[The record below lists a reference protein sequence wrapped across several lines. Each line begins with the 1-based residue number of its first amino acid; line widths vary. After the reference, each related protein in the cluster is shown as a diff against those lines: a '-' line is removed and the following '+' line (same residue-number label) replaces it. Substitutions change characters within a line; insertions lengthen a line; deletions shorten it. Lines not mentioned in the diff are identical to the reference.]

1 MAMTTAWLLRRHPAA
16 RLLSAASAAVL
27 FIVLTSAGVQAH
39 GPDPTLSGGA
49 FQQNQ
54 DLRFAWRPGAVPTSA
69 IKQAIKAA
77 AADVGA
83 SRASKA
89 ATFSHDA
96 DGPNLIGYGSGA
108 TCGVNGLAC
117 FTRTAPTGFTMW
129 LREQGHVFDWGTLRW
144 CQAYSTAPNGC
155 YDAET
160 ISLDEFGH
168 VEGLDHHLNY
178 ADGSDYDDAV
188 VQTFSRTKPTAGW
201 NRHTFGVCDK
211 ATLQRQ
217 YDMLAWTAR
226 YSTCLDLSTELDLA
240 TSATVVPVGGSV
252 TVTATLRVKDLAT
265 YVRLGGNPIS
275 GRSVTL
281 QRRAPGTTPWTTVG
295 TMSTGAA
302 AGTYVS
308 TQKVSADVEF
318 RTIFRSPTDEGLA
331 GATSDVVRVSMKA
344 CNFLAPVGGTD
355 AICI

>member
-1 MAMTTAWLLRRHPAA
+1 MTATLVHGRRSAV
-16 RLLSAASAAVL
+16 RLLSV
-27 FIVLTSAGVQAH
+27 VSAGVLALALAPVGTQAH
-39 GPDPTLSGGA
+39 GPDPTLAGGS
-49 FQQNQ
+49 FKQNQ
-54 DLRFAWRPGAVPTSA
+54 DLRFAWRSGSVPTSA

-83 SRASKA
+83 TRASKA
-89 ATFSHDA
+89 ATFSYDA
-96 DGPNLIGYGSGA
+96 SGSNLIGYGSGA

-144 CQAYSTAPNGC
+144 CQAYSTPPSGC

-168 VEGLDHHLNY
+168 VEGLDHHVNY
-178 ADGSDYDDAV
+178 ASGSDYDEAV
-188 VQTFSRTKPTAGW
+188 VQTFSRTKPAAGW
-201 NRHTFGVCDK
+201 NRHAFGVCDK

-217 YDMLAWTAR
+217 YDMATWTAR
-226 YSTCLDLSTELDLA
+226 YSTCLDLSTELSIA
-240 TSATVVPVGGSV
+240 ASTTTVLVGGSV
-252 TVTATLRVKDLAT
+252 AVTATLRVKDLAA
-265 YVRLGGNPIS
+265 YVRLGGNPVS

-281 QRRAPGTTPWTTVG
+281 KRRVPGTTTWITVG
-295 TMSTGAA
+295 TMSVSST

-308 TQKVSADVEF
+308 TQKLSADMEF
-318 RTIFRSPTDEGLA
+318 RATFKSPPDEGLA
-331 GATSDVVRVSMKA
+331 GTDSNLVRVSVKA
-344 CNFLAPVGGTD
+344 CNLRAPIGATD